1 VRLQLHQYNSEAK
14 ATHPITRKY
23 TNMKE
28 NITMASDMNDY
39 FNKKKS
45 QGGSGKGGGNSGGG
59 FGGGNGPQM
68 PKIDLNFG
76 GGKAGLVYF
85 IIAIVLMLIL
95 AKPFTIIEEGQ
106 RGILST
112 NGKYQD
118 QALLPG
124 LHFIVPVIQKV
135 YVVDTKVR
143 IINYA
148 SRIEASAGSKSGI
161 GAKPAIT
168 VLDKRGL
175 PVSIELTVQYRLDSQ
190 YAAQTISNWGFSWE
204 DKIINPVVRDV
215 VRNVVGKYDAES
227 LPQLRNKIADEIETG
242 IRESVSGLKNSPAD
256 LQSVQLR
263 EIVLP
268 TKVKEQI
275 EAVQIAKQAV
285 QKAEQDVQRVKQ
297 EALKRAAEAEG
308 IAQKK
313 RIEAQGIADSVTIQA
328 DAKAKAN
335 MLISKSLTSKLLQL
349 EQMKVQGKFN
359 DALRVNKDAKIFL
372 TPGGSTPNIWVDMKQ
387 PQKRSSAQ

>member
-1 VRLQLHQYNSEAK
+1 
-14 ATHPITRKY
+14 
-23 TNMKE
+23 
-28 NITMASDMNDY
+28 MASDMNDY

-45 QGGSGKGGGNSGGG
+45 EGGGFKKPSGGGSGGGGGGG
-59 FGGGNGPQM
+59 GPQM
-68 PKIDLNFG
+68 PKIDFNM
-76 GGKAGLVYF
+76 GGKSGIVYF
-85 IIAIVLMLIL
+85 LIAIVIL
-95 AKPFTIIEEGQ
+95 LVMAKPFTIIQEGE

-112 NGKYQD
+112 NGKYQV

-124 LHFIVPVIQKV
+124 LHFIIPVIQKV
-135 YVVDTKVR
+135 YIVDTKVR

-148 SRIEASAGSKSGI
+148 SRIEVSGGNAAGI
-161 GAKPAIT
+161 NVKPAIT

-175 PVSIELTVQYRLDSQ
+175 PVTIELTVQYRLDAKF
-190 YAAQTISNWGFSWE
+190 AAQTISNWGFSWE

-227 LPQLRNKIADEIETG
+227 LPQHRNQIAQEIDKSV
-242 IRESVSGLKNSPAD
+242 RESIAGLKNSPAD

-263 EIVLP
+263 EIGLP
-268 TKVKEQI
+268 SKVREQI
-275 EAVQIAKQAV
+275 ERVQVAKQEV
-285 QKAEQDVQRVKQ
+285 QKAEQDVQRAKQ

-313 RIEAQGIADSVTIQA
+313 RIEARGIADAVTIQA

-335 MLISKSLTSKLLQL
+335 ILISKSLTTKLLQL

-359 DALRVNKDAKIFL
+359 DALRENRDAKIFL
-372 TPGGSTPNIWVDMKQ
+372 TPGGSTPNIWVDMKNGHPTKTSVGQ
-387 PQKRSSAQ
+387 

>member
-1 VRLQLHQYNSEAK
+1 
-14 ATHPITRKY
+14 
-23 TNMKE
+23 MKDS
-28 NITMASDMNDY
+28 ITMASDMNDY

-45 QGGSGKGGGNSGGG
+45 EGSGGFGKKSTGGSGGGN
-59 FGGGNGPQM
+59 GGGNGPQI

-85 IIAIVLMLIL
+85 LVAIVIMLVL

-148 SRIEASAGSKSGI
+148 SRIEANSGAAGI
-161 GAKPAIT
+161 GSKPAIT
-168 VLDKRGL
+168 VLDRRGL
-175 PVSIELTVQYRLDSQ
+175 PVTIELTVQYRLNSQ
-190 YAAQTISNWGFSWE
+190 FAAQTISNWGFSWE

-227 LPQLRNKIADEIETG
+227 LPQMRNKIAAEIDEAV
-242 IRESVSGLKNSPAD
+242 RKNVVGLKNSPAD

-263 EIVLP
+263 EIGLP
-268 TKVKEQI
+268 QKVKEQI
-275 EAVQIAKQAV
+275 ERVQVAKQEV

-335 MLISKSLTSKLLQL
+335 ILIAKSLTKNLLAL

-359 DALRVNKDAKIFL
+359 DALRENKDAKIFL
-372 TPGGSTPNIWVDMKQ
+372 TPGGSTPNIWVDTKNIKQ
-387 PQKRSSAQ
+387 RTTAN

>member
-1 VRLQLHQYNSEAK
+1 
-14 ATHPITRKY
+14 
-23 TNMKE
+23 MKD

-45 QGGSGKGGGNSGGG
+45 ESGGG
-59 FGGGNGPQM
+59 FKKSSGGSGGGNGGGNGPQL

-76 GGKAGLVYF
+76 GGKAGMVYF
-85 IIAIVLMLIL
+85 LIAVVLMLVM

-148 SRIEASAGSKSGI
+148 SRIEASSGASGI
-161 GAKPAIT
+161 LTKPAVT
-168 VLDKRGL
+168 VLDKRSL
-175 PVSIELTVQYRLDSQ
+175 PVSIELTVQYRLNSEF
-190 YAAQTISNWGFSWE
+190 AAQTISNWGFSWE

-215 VRNVVGKYDAES
+215 VRNVIGKYDAEA
-227 LPQLRNKIADEIETG
+227 LTQMRNDLGSEIEAG
-242 IRESVSGLKNSPAD
+242 IRESVNGLKNAPAV

-263 EIVLP
+263 DIVLP
-268 TKVKEQI
+268 QKVKDQI
-275 EAVQIAKQAV
+275 ERVQIAKQEV

-308 IAQKK
+308 VAQKA

-335 MLISKSLTSKLLQL
+335 ILISKSLTKQLLEL
-349 EQMKVQGKFN
+349 EQLKVQAKFN

-372 TPGGSTPNIWVDMKQ
+372 TPGGSTPNIWVDTKNVKQ
-387 PQKRSSAQ
+387 RTVTQ

>member
-1 VRLQLHQYNSEAK
+1 MN
-14 ATHPITRKY
+14 
-23 TNMKE
+23 KE
-28 NITMASDMNDY
+28 DNILMASDMNDY

-45 QGGSGKGGGNSGGG
+45 EGGGFKKSSGGGNSGGG
-59 FGGGNGPQM
+59 GGGPQM
-68 PKIDLNFG
+68 PNIDFNM
-76 GGKAGLVYF
+76 GGKSGIIYF
-85 IIAIVLMLIL
+85 IIAIVLLLVL

-118 QALLPG
+118 TALLPG
-124 LHFIVPVIQKV
+124 LHFIIPVIQKV

-148 SRIEASAGSKSGI
+148 NRIESNANTSGI
-161 GAKPAIT
+161 TTKPAVT
-168 VLDKRGL
+168 VLDKRSL
-175 PVSIELTVQYRLDSQ
+175 PVGIELTVQYRLNSQ
-190 YAAQTISNWGFSWE
+190 FAAQTISNWGFSWE

-215 VRNVVGKYDAES
+215 VRNVIGKYDAEA
-227 LPQLRNKIADEIETG
+227 LTQMRNDLGSEIEAG
-242 IRESVSGLKNSPAD
+242 IRDSVNNLKNAPAI

-263 EIVLP
+263 DIVLP

-297 EALKRAAEAEG
+297 EALKRAAEAQG
-308 IAQKK
+308 VAQQA
-313 RIEAQGIADSVTIQA
+313 RIEAKGKADAITIQA

-335 MLISKSLTSKLLQL
+335 MLISKSLTTKLLQL

-359 DALRVNKDAKIFL
+359 DALKANKDAKIFL
-372 TPGGSTPNIWVDMKQ
+372 TPGGAVPNIWVDMKN

>member
-1 VRLQLHQYNSEAK
+1 
-14 ATHPITRKY
+14 
-23 TNMKE
+23 
-28 NITMASDMNDY
+28 MASDMNDY

-45 QGGSGKGGGNSGGG
+45 ENNSGFGKKSTGGSGGGN
-59 FGGGNGPQM
+59 GGGNGPQM

-85 IIAIVLMLIL
+85 LIAIILMLVM

-148 SRIEASAGSKSGI
+148 SRIEANTGASGI
-161 GAKPAIT
+161 VAKPAVT

-175 PVSIELTVQYRLDSQ
+175 PVTIELTVQYRLNSQ
-190 YAAQTISNWGFSWE
+190 FAAQTISNWGFSWE

-227 LPQLRNKIADEIETG
+227 LPQLRNKIATEIDKG
-242 IRESVSGLKNSPAD
+242 VRDSVTGLKNSPAI

-263 EIVLP
+263 EIGLP
-268 TKVKEQI
+268 SKVKEQI
-275 EAVQIAKQAV
+275 ERVQVAKQEV
-285 QKAEQDVQRVKQ
+285 QKAEQDVQRAKQ

-313 RIEAQGIADSVTIQA
+313 RIEAQGKADAVTIEA
-328 DAKAKAN
+328 DAQAKAN
-335 MLISKSLTSKLLQL
+335 LLISKSLTTKLLAL
-349 EQMKVQGKFN
+349 EQLKVQGKFN
-359 DALRVNKDAKIFL
+359 EALQVNKDAKIFL
-372 TPGGSTPNIWVDMKQ
+372 TPGGSTPNIWVDTKDVRQ
-387 PQKRSSAQ
+387 RTTAQ

>member
-1 VRLQLHQYNSEAK
+1 
-14 ATHPITRKY
+14 
-23 TNMKE
+23 MKE
-28 NITMASDMNDY
+28 ENILMASDMNDY

-45 QGGSGKGGGNSGGG
+45 ESGGFGKKSSGGSGGGS
-59 FGGGNGPQM
+59 GPQI

-76 GGKAGLVYF
+76 GGKAGIVYF
-85 IIAIVLMLIL
+85 IVAVIIMLVL
-95 AKPFTIIEEGQ
+95 AKPFTIVEEGQ

-124 LHFIVPVIQKV
+124 LHFIIPVIQRV
-135 YVVDTKVR
+135 YIVDTKVR

-148 SRIEASAGSKSGI
+148 SRIEATGGQSGI
-161 GAKPAIT
+161 GSKPAIT

-175 PVSIELTVQYRLDSQ
+175 PVSIELTVQYRLNSQ
-190 YAAQTISNWGFSWE
+190 FAAQTISNWGFSWE

-227 LPQLRNKIADEIETG
+227 LPQKRNTIADEIETG
-242 IRESVSGLKNSPAD
+242 IRNSVSGLKNSPAD

-313 RIEAQGIADSVTIQA
+313 RIEAQGIADAVTIQA

-335 MLISKSLTSKLLQL
+335 ILISKSLTTKLLQL

-359 DALRVNKDAKIFL
+359 DALRDNKDAKIFL
-372 TPGGSTPNIWVDMKQ
+372 TPGGSTPNIWVDMKNAKQ
-387 PQKRSSAQ
+387 RTTAR